1 MAVQTQHFRP
11 LWQAKIRRAILPRYF
26 RLSGKAFFLLIV
38 LAASLL
44 ALLALA
50 QTGRVVAAG
59 WQLRELQKKE
69 QELLWEQEELFHQIA
84 ETISPAELE
93 RWALAN
99 DLEPVKPEDMVFI
112 PIPPE
117 GLSQDEGS
125 GSSLGGVGTAEH

>member
-26 RLSGKAFFLLIV
+26 HLSGKAFFLLIV

-84 ETISPAELE
+84 ETIGPAELE

-112 PIPPE
+112 PLPPE
-117 GLSQDEGS
+117 GLSQDEEGGS
-125 GSSLGGVGTAEH
+125 PMAGLGTAER